1 VDGGFPLADWI
12 SKPGAKIQKTG
23 GIDLRSAGVGL
34 AYSDP
39 YLNETKFLVVVQ
51 GQTRRSR
58 SGRLLIAAAMRFRNR
73 EYRK

>member
-1 VDGGFPLADWI
+1 MDGGFPLADWI

-34 AYSDP
+34 GYSDP

-51 GQTRRSR
+51 GHNQALPF
-58 SGRLLIAAAMRFRNR
+58 G
-73 EYRK
+73 